1 MGGAKPN
8 VPNIQRG
15 SAGPVPK
22 VTIAKT
28 LKRQGKASW

>member
-1 MGGAKPN
+1 MGAKPN

-28 LKRQGKASW
+28 LKNQGRKGK